1 MTRGRRR
8 EGERRSL
15 LERAG
20 AQAGEGASLLFAKLD
35 AESARN
41 ERGAATLERLAAR
54 LRAGA
59 WSRELAS
66 LVARAEELERAMTD
80 ADSDS

>member
-8 EGERRSL
+8 DGERRSL
-15 LERAG
+15 LEQAG
-20 AQAGEGASLLFAKLD
+20 ARAGEGASLLFAKLD

-54 LRAGA
+54 VRAGA
-59 WSRELAS
+59 WSRELAA
-66 LVARAEELERAMTD
+66 LVGQADELERAL
-80 ADSDS
+80 ADE